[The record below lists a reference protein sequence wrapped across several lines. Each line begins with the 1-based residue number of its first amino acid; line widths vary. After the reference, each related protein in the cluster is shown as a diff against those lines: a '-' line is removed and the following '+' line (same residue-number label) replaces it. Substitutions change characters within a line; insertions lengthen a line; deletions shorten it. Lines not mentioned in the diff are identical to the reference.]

1 MAEMGIGRSVLI
13 SPCDLHDQHAVPVG
27 VEPVPL
33 GDRMPV
39 GLECQIGSG
48 ESAHQKKKTGPQEV
62 KISQKKRPCARLP
75 ELAQV
80 SERSVY

>member
-1 MAEMGIGRSVLI
+1 
-13 SPCDLHDQHAVPVG
+13 
-27 VEPVPL
+27 
-33 GDRMPV
+33 
-39 GLECQIGSG
+39 
-48 ESAHQKKKTGPQEV
+48 V